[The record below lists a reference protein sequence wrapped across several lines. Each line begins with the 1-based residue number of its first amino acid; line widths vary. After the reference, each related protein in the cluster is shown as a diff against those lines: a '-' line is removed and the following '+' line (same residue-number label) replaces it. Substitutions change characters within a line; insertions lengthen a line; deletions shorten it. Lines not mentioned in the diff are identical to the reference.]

1 MTSISFFNNNVTGT
15 LPSTLG
21 RLSELVAFDA
31 SYNKISGP
39 IPNSYASLTNLQ
51 SFEMSGNQLH
61 GPVDDSLFS
70 QLKKL
75 RILELN
81 QNNLTGSLPPL
92 TNCTK
97 LESIELKENHFEG
110 KLPEAW
116 SQLPVLTTI
125 TVNGNYLTGKLPE
138 SWSNITNLVY
148 LETYDNLLSGSL
160 PAAYEELQ
168 KIQRVRI
175 YQNRFTGSIPAAW
188 CNMSSLEYFE
198 LYGNQLNGSIPNCL
212 CGLKK
217 LSRFSAQV
225 NDLTGPIPHDFGQW
239 KKLDLFEASL
249 NKISGPM
256 PASIGYAISLQYLD
270 LEGNLISSSLPPS
283 LVLLGNLTSF
293 TVKSNLMNGTF
304 PSNLKTLESLTEI
317 ILDNNQFSGTIP
329 EEIRFLSALSSLSL
343 AFNRFNGR
351 IPRAV
356 GMIPNLEELT
366 LSGNQ
371 LTGSLPDE
379 LYWAQTLQ
387 YFGAGQNGLN
397 GTLSEAIG
405 NMTSLEQFYILF
417 TDLTGSIPA
426 ALGQLSSLI
435 SLGLSG
441 NRLDGTIPS
450 ELFRVNSTIQ
460 DLYFG
465 GNSLHGSIPRTIVN
479 CHQLNQLQLKG
490 NLVTGTLEDIDFSV
504 FQQLFT
510 FEVSENMLHGTIPSS
525 FWTLPL
531 IRVVL
536 LTDNAFSGSIGVDDS
551 DPRAEYAFE
560 TIADLIVGGNQ
571 FTGPILNG
579 RLTTQNRIM
588 KYFNVS
594 HNYFTGPL
602 DASISNWRQT
612 VGFGMGNNFF
622 TGPIVNRFQEMT
634 ELIVLTLSSNMLTG
648 PLTSMINTTGS
659 YVSVAVDNNAF
670 TGSLPSDVLAR
681 GNLASFVASLN
692 CLTGTLPAEA
702 LCANQI
708 MNELLLDGLHSSAQ
722 CDSQQKVLFG
732 WSKARIAVEEQVTG
746 AFPTCLLTSLPKL
759 VTLHL
764 SGNSLTGRNLQS
776 IDRVTPLLAD
786 IDVSHNLLS
795 GSVSQA
801 IWQHNFSQQL
811 DLSFNQ
817 LTGVIDDSISSIY
830 SDPRVNTS
838 LSLQVNRLSGSIP
851 SALEY
856 AVDINILEGNMFS
869 CNANG
874 LYFSASTTNLPEN
887 DPNLNTYEC
896 GSDATNSALLA
907 VVVLGMFLGVYWC
920 WLMLLWGKSHVD
932 SRRLPDWSIRRR
944 WQHFVLLSRVKLHFW
959 WTSFS
964 DPVLVRQIPAIRRA
978 HLSLVAL
985 LAYLRIITVFVLV
998 GAIPLY
1004 MLLSEFYGTYTY
1016 QYVWALSLTF
1026 MRGITPTVILAVFLL
1041 VVLASILAM
1050 VQFYREAAGEPVI
1063 ALYACQFLFGGT
1075 GSIAQNETTPPGGN
1089 EDVENHPIRRP
1100 TITEATLSIY
1110 HQQTLFSY
1118 AFNVLFALA
1127 DIAIVVTVNAVY
1139 VYALGDGVGVNALF
1153 FVSLTISL
1161 FKVGWNAVVLNEIVA
1176 KNSRQWVLDMWSISQ
1191 SCLRTC
1197 TGRRP
1202 PPPEGDQPLPTPLEP
1217 PSATTP
1223 AGTASSEGPLLGLST
1238 TIHLLLSIFNNVVA
1252 PYLAEAFISANCF
1265 KYALTQAPAISAV
1278 SQGTACY
1285 LTYYSFVNSDFQGV
1299 LSSGITGHLTCAPR
1313 SSIPANETVGLTFAR
1328 VTSISYN
1335 PAYTYSFQCSSSL
1348 LTSFITVFVLR
1359 YIISG
1364 LVLPLLM
1371 VTLKAYQHSLAVR
1384 LAEYARRPHP
1394 PPLARKQ
1401 RVEAWFRF
1409 VTMLLPGPLRIL
1421 ESMAYGKK
1429 SAALSI
1435 TTPLSPKAWIC
1446 GNKLTFPASEF
1457 RIYSPW
1463 FVEDDSASSTTTPS
1477 SNNKNNGGDGGGEE
1491 TGSSTHHFI
1500 DEQNAEQERLFL
1512 EELNRRWILP
1522 KLRARP
1528 WFTARS
1534 LYIRLVSDIAV
1545 LCTFGVLFPPLLLVV
1560 AGAMIVDLFVT
1571 KMMLARFLRHVQGWL
1586 SLLSQEAFTLNQLLS
1601 TTSSARPKS
1610 VAMASTAAS
1619 SVANPLMMFNEPE
1632 LILDHTSEA
1641 ARYEVVQEALH
1652 TYQSILV
1659 SLNSSFS
1666 LLDRLLWK
1674 GLYLV
1679 AFVAACFWS
1688 LSLFDILG
1696 NEVGANRASV
1706 VVVLVVTAPLWL
1718 YGVGDVLHLLIK
1730 RCGGS
1735 AMWTWWLAALGLT
1748 PAGDATDDEGA
1759 TSALSAPAGSNRRSV
1774 TSSSRSAAGGSDTST
1789 TNPIAVAR
1797 RPSSQPHPFASPAAS
1812 YSANDHLYQ
1821 PRSLRMTPATLSS
1834 AAEAF
1839 LPQSFGGGVDR
1850 NAGID
1855 GILRETMDRG
1865 SLFTNDSEI
1874 ISVPHEE
1881 TDDGGEDGIRLTMS
1895 SAYSG
1900 SSPLSKSPQPSV
1912 AFDPSK

>member
-1 MTSISFFNNNVTGT
+1 M
-15 LPSTLG
+15 
-21 RLSELVAFDA
+21 
-31 SYNKISGP
+31 
-39 IPNSYASLTNLQ
+39 
-51 SFEMSGNQLH
+51 
-61 GPVDDSLFS
+61 
-70 QLKKL
+70 
-75 RILELN
+75 
-81 QNNLTGSLPPL
+81 
-92 TNCTK
+92 
-97 LESIELKENHFEG
+97 
-110 KLPEAW
+110 
-116 SQLPVLTTI
+116 
-125 TVNGNYLTGKLPE
+125 
-138 SWSNITNLVY
+138 
-148 LETYDNLLSGSL
+148 
-160 PAAYEELQ
+160 
-168 KIQRVRI
+168 
-175 YQNRFTGSIPAAW
+175 
-188 CNMSSLEYFE
+188 
-198 LYGNQLNGSIPNCL
+198 
-212 CGLKK
+212 
-217 LSRFSAQV
+217 
-225 NDLTGPIPHDFGQW
+225 
-239 KKLDLFEASL
+239 
-249 NKISGPM
+249 
-256 PASIGYAISLQYLD
+256 
-270 LEGNLISSSLPPS
+270 
-283 LVLLGNLTSF
+283 
-293 TVKSNLMNGTF
+293 
-304 PSNLKTLESLTEI
+304 
-317 ILDNNQFSGTIP
+317 ILDNNQFSGTLP
-329 EEIRFLSALSSLSL
+329 EEISLMKALGSLSL

-356 GMIPNLEELT
+356 GMLPNLEDLT

-379 LYWAQTLQ
+379 LYWSQTLQ
-387 YFGAGQNGLN
+387 YFGAGQNQLN

-405 NMTSLEQFYILF
+405 NMTSLEQFYVLF
-417 TDLTGSIPA
+417 NDLTGSIPA
-426 ALGQLSSLI
+426 AAGQLQFLE
-435 SLGLSG
+435 SLGLVG

-450 ELFRVNSTIQ
+450 ELFRVNSSIQ

-465 GNSLHGSIPRTIVN
+465 SNLLHGSIPPTIMN
-479 CHQLNQLQLKG
+479 CHQLNQFQLKG
-490 NLVTGTLEDIDFSV
+490 NVVTGTLEDIDFSV
-504 FQQLFT
+504 FPQLFT
-510 FEVSENMLHGTIPSS
+510 FEVSENLLHGTIPSS

-531 IRVVL
+531 IRIVL
-536 LTDNAFSGSIGVDDS
+536 LSDNAFSGSISVDDN
-551 DPRAEYAFE
+551 DPLASSAFQ
-560 TIADLIVGGNQ
+560 TLADLIVGGNQ
-571 FTGPILNG
+571 FTGPILNS
-579 RLTTQNRIM
+579 RLVTQNGIM

-602 DASISNWRQT
+602 DASLSNWRQT

-622 TGPIVNRFQEMT
+622 TGSIVNRFQGMT
-634 ELIVLTLSSNMLTG
+634 DLIVLTLSANMLTG
-648 PLTSMINTTGS
+648 PLTSMINTTSS
-659 YVSVAVDNNAF
+659 YVSVAVDSNAF

-692 CLTGTLPAEA
+692 CLTGTVPAEA
-702 LCANQI
+702 LCANTI
-708 MNELLLDGLHSSAQ
+708 MNELLLDGLHSSVQ
-722 CDSQQKVLFG
+722 CDSQKKVLFG
-732 WSKARIAVEEQVTG
+732 WSRARIAGEEQVTG
-746 AFPTCLLTSLPKL
+746 GFPSCLLTSLPKL
-759 VTLHL
+759 ITLHV
-764 SGNSLTGRNLQS
+764 SGNSLTGRNLQA
-776 IDRVTPLLAD
+776 IDHVTPLLAD
-786 IDVSHNLLS
+786 FDVSHNLLS
-795 GSVSQA
+795 GSVSKA
-801 IWQHNFSQQL
+801 IWRHNFSQQL

-817 LTGVIDDSISSIY
+817 LTGVIDDSISSVY

-838 LSLQVNRLSGSIP
+838 LSL
-851 SALEY
+851 
-856 AVDINILEGNMFS
+856 
-869 CNANG
+869 
-874 LYFSASTTNLPEN
+874 
-887 DPNLNTYEC
+887 
-896 GSDATNSALLA
+896 
-907 VVVLGMFLGVYWC
+907 
-920 WLMLLWGKSHVD
+920 
-932 SRRLPDWSIRRR
+932 
-944 WQHFVLLSRVKLHFW
+944 QHFVLLSRVKLHFW

-1004 MLLSEFYGTYTY
+1004 MLLSSFYGTYTY

-1026 MRGITPTVILAVFLL
+1026 MRGITPTVILAAFLL

-1050 VQFYREAAGEPVI
+1050 VQFYREAAGAPMI
-1063 ALYACQFLFGGT
+1063 ALYACQFLFGGA
-1075 GSIAQNETTPPGGN
+1075 GSVAEKETTPPGGDG
-1089 EDVENHPIRRP
+1089 DVENHPIRRP
-1100 TITEATLSIY
+1100 TMTEATLSIQ

-1118 AFNVLFALA
+1118 AFNTLFALA
-1127 DIAIVVTVNAVY
+1127 DIAIVVAVNAVY
-1139 VYALGDGVGVNALF
+1139 VYALGEGVGVNALF
-1153 FVSLTISL
+1153 FVSLTVSL
-1161 FKVGWNAVVLNEIVA
+1161 FKVAWNAVVLNEIVA
-1176 KNSRQWVLDMWSISQ
+1176 KNSRQWVLDMWSIGRG
-1191 SCLRTC
+1191 CLRTC

-1202 PPPEGDQPLPTPLEP
+1202 LPHEGGEPTLPTPLEP
-1217 PSATTP
+1217 PSATGPPT
-1223 AGTASSEGPLLGLST
+1223 GIASSEGPLLGLST
-1238 TIHLLLSIFNNVVA
+1238 TVHLLLSIFNNVVA

-1285 LTYYSFVNSDFQGV
+1285 LTYYSFINSDFQGV

-1313 SSIPANETVGLTFAR
+1313 STIPTNETIGLTFAR
-1328 VTSISYN
+1328 VTSITYN

-1463 FVEDDSASSTTTPS
+1463 FVEDESTSATAMQSS
-1477 SNNKNNGGDGGGEE
+1477 SNTNNAEE

-1522 KLRARP
+1522 KLRTRP

-1610 VAMASTAAS
+1610 VAMASAAALSAS
-1619 SVANPLMMFNEPE
+1619 SVANPMMMFNEPE

-1641 ARYEVVQEALH
+1641 ARYEVVQDALH

-1659 SLNSSFS
+1659 SLNGSFS
-1666 LLDRLLWK
+1666 SLDRLLWK

-1679 AFVAACFWS
+1679 AIVAACFWS

-1718 YGVGDVLHLLIK
+1718 YGVGDVLQLLVK

-1735 AMWTWWLAALGLT
+1735 TIWTWWLAALGLT

-1759 TSALSAPAGSNRRSV
+1759 SSALSAPAGS
-1774 TSSSRSAAGGSDTST
+1774 GSGSGSGKG
-1789 TNPIAVAR
+1789 TNGM
-1797 RPSSQPHPFASPAAS
+1797 
-1812 YSANDHLYQ
+1812 D
-1821 PRSLRMTPATLSS
+1821 SL
-1834 AAEAF
+1834 
-1839 LPQSFGGGVDR
+1839 
-1850 NAGID
+1850 
-1855 GILRETMDRG
+1855 LRETMDRG
-1865 SLFTNDSEI
+1865 SFFTNDSEI

-1895 SAYSG
+1895 SVYSG

-1912 AFDPSK
+1912 IFDPSK